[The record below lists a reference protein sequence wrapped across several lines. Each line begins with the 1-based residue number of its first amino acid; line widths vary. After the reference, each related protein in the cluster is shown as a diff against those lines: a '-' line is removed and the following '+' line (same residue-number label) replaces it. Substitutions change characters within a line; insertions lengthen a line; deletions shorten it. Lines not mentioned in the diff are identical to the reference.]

1 MSATSTEV
9 DPLSETYQEHVRYLG
24 DLQKRVKALKG
35 LGARMTK
42 RPRKLAGEARAA
54 IQSATDHFWVRRGA
68 LEVTRE
74 MKPKQR
80 LEVEMAVMR
89 VLDSIK

>member
-1 MSATSTEV
+1 M
-9 DPLSETYQEHVRYLG
+9 PFRYIKQKPFNQPRMETDTVV
-24 DLQKRVKALKG
+24 RVKALKA
-35 LGARMTK
+35 LGARMTE

-89 VLDSIK
+89 VMNSIN